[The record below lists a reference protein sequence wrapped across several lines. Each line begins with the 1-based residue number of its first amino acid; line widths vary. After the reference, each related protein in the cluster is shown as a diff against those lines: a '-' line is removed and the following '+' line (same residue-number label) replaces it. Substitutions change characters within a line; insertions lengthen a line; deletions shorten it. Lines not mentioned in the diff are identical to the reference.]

1 MDASKRAIVD
11 SLCDKVFETIE
22 RSEHLVSLVPA
33 SRLAWH
39 PELPAGVP
47 QGNDLGHL
55 LGHLLDCLSGFC
67 AAFHAA
73 FPTELA
79 DFLELRSISAD
90 QFSPPEEARG
100 KSKLYAGH
108 IERGFRIC
116 TDEDLPRKIQTV
128 FVPEGETLM
137 TILLGNLEHLINHQY
152 QLFFYLKLAGLPVTS
167 RDIYALRGP
176 ARSGQLR
183 EG

>member
-1 MDASKRAIVD
+1 MTASKRRIVAA
-11 SLCDKVFETIE
+11 LQEKVLETIE
-22 RSEHLVSLVPA
+22 RTEHLVSLVPA
-33 SRLAWH
+33 NRLGWH

-79 DFLELRSISAD
+79 NFLDLRSISVN
-90 QFSPPEEARG
+90 QFSPPEEARS
-100 KSKLYAGH
+100 KIKLYAGH
-108 IERGFRIC
+108 IERGFRLC

-137 TILLGNLEHLINHQY
+137 TILLGNLEHLINHKY
-152 QLFFYLKLAGLPVTS
+152 QLFFYLKLAGLPVNS
-167 RDIYALRGP
+167 RDIYALRGT
-176 ARSGQLR
+176 ARSAQLS